1 MNKDELIKLFE
12 DLKKAHELPNDNT
25 GEYNLGYVDAMR
37 MAINKVKKLTLAE
50 VVSTCCEPVGEGFY
64 LGTSCPKCKQP
75 FRQNLK

>member
-1 MNKDELIKLFE
+1 MKQNKKYTEIMKQLNYKPIGSVL
-12 DLKKAHELPNDNT
+12 LR
-25 GEYNLGYVDAMR
+25 LGG
-37 MAINKVKKLTLAE
+37 